1 MTESPEPAQPRR
13 VDWRRAFAWYGDAL
27 RWLKLSPVML
37 LVLAFLTLA
46 IEYLLQQVTGGGMLV
61 SKVVTPLVACSLYVA
76 CDRVAA
82 GGKAR
87 WSDLLAAFRVSAPS
101 IAAIVLTSLI
111 EFVAEA
117 TTADSLSGLNL
128 FLDSGADD
136 DDAPDLETVV
146 AMFAVGFAVSL
157 PFTLTPFFALLDD
170 AGFGGSIRPSVQA
183 FFANVPAF
191 LCYGLLSFLLLL
203 IGIALMGVG
212 VIVAMPLWV
221 AASYA
226 ALRDIYPR
234 DATFVATP

>member
-1 MTESPEPAQPRR
+1 LAQPRR

-46 IEYLLQQVTGGGMLV
+46 TEYVLQQITGAGGLIL

-101 IAAIVLTSLI
+101 IAAIVVTSLV

-117 TTADSLSGLNL
+117 ITADSLSGANL
-128 FLDSGADD
+128 FVDDGSD
-136 DDAPDLETVV
+136 DDALDLETIFI
-146 AMFAVGFAVSL
+146 MLAVGFIVSL

-170 AGFGGSIRPSVQA
+170 AGFAGSIRPSVRA

-191 LCYGLLSFLLLL
+191 LCYGLLSYLLLTV
-203 IGIALMGVG
+203 GIALMGLG

-221 AASYA
+221 AASYS
-226 ALRDIYPR
+226 ALREIYPR
-234 DATFVATP
+234 GEAIADP

>member
-1 MTESPEPAQPRR
+1 LAQPRR

-27 RWLKLSPVML
+27 RWLKLSPLML

-46 IEYLLQQVTGGGMLV
+46 IEYLLQQITSGGMIL
-61 SKVVTPLVACSLYVA
+61 SKLVTPLVACSLYVA

-101 IAAIVLTSLI
+101 IAAIVVTSLI

-117 TTADSLSGLNL
+117 TTADSLSGVNL
-128 FLDSGADD
+128 FVDDNSD
-136 DDAPDLETVV
+136 DDAPDLETIVI
-146 AMFAVGFAVSL
+146 MLAVGFTVSL

-170 AGFGGSIRPSVQA
+170 AGFVGSIRPSVRA

-191 LCYGLLSFLLLL
+191 FCYGLLSYVLLM
-203 IGIALMGVG
+203 IGIALMGLG

-221 AASYA
+221 AASYS

-234 DATFVATP
+234 GEAVAPP

>member
-1 MTESPEPAQPRR
+1 MAQPRR
-13 VDWRRAFAWYGDAL
+13 VDWRRAFAWYADAL

-37 LVLAFLTLA
+37 LALAFLTLA
-46 IEYLLQQVTGGGMLV
+46 VEYLLQQITGGGMII
-61 SKVVTPLVACSLYVA
+61 SKVITPLVACSLYVA

-128 FLDSGADD
+128 FLDNGSDD
-136 DDAPDLETVV
+136 TPDLDTVFI
-146 AMFAVGFAVSL
+146 MLAVGFTVSL

-170 AGFGGSIRPSVQA
+170 AGFAGSIRPSVRA

-191 LCYGLLSFLLLL
+191 LCYGLLSYLLLM
-203 IGIALMGVG
+203 IGIALMGLG

-221 AASYA
+221 AASYS

-234 DATFVATP
+234 GETPTVR

>member
-1 MTESPEPAQPRR
+1 MAESPEMAQPRR
-13 VDWRRAFAWYGDAL
+13 VDWRRAFAWYADAL

-37 LVLAFLTLA
+37 LALAFLTLA
-46 IEYLLQQVTGGGMLV
+46 VEYVLQLINGGGMII

-76 CDRVAA
+76 CDRVAS

-101 IAAIVLTSLI
+101 VAAIVLTSLI

-117 TTADSLSGLNL
+117 TTADTLSGFNL
-128 FLDSGADD
+128 FIDGGSST
-136 DDAPDLETVV
+136 DAPDLNTVFI
-146 AMFAVGFAVSL
+146 MLAVGFTVSL

-183 FFANVPAF
+183 FAVNVPAF
-191 LCYGLLSFLLLL
+191 LCYGLLSFGLLI
-203 IGIALMGVG
+203 IGIALMGLG

-221 AASYA
+221 AASYS

-234 DATFVATP
+234 GSAVADR

>member
-1 MTESPEPAQPRR
+1 MSDSPELAQPRR
-13 VDWRRAFAWYGDAL
+13 VDWRRAFVWYGDAL

-46 IEYLLQQVTGGGMLV
+46 IEYLLQQITDGGMII
-61 SKVVTPLVACSLYVA
+61 SKVITPLVACSLYVA
-76 CDRVAA
+76 CDRVAS

-111 EFVAEA
+111 EFIAEA
-117 TTADSLSGLNL
+117 TTAQSLSGYDL
-128 FLDSGADD
+128 FLDGGNDD
-136 DDAPDLETVV
+136 DPPDLTTVV
-146 AMFAVGFAVSL
+146 IMFAVGFAVSL

-170 AGFGGSIRPSVQA
+170 AGFAGSIRPSVRA
-183 FFANVPAF
+183 FFANIPAF
-191 LCYGLLSFLLLL
+191 LCYGLLSYGLLMV
-203 IGIALMGVG
+203 GIALMGLG

-221 AASYA
+221 AASYS

-234 DATFVATP
+234 GALDAAVP